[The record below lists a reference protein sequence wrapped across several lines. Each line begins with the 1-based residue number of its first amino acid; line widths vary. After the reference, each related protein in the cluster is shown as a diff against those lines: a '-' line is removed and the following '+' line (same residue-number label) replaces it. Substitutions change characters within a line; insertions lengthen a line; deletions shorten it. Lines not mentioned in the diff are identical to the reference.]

1 LRLFQNFSFGET
13 SFACPATLKNAVLQ
27 GFSLK
32 NRKSLQAQAWSKTV
46 RFSAQ
51 SISFGTGSNGMV
63 SGRGDME
70 QEKQAALVLV

>member
-1 LRLFQNFSFGET
+1 
-13 SFACPATLKNAVLQ
+13 LKNAVLQ

-51 SISFGTGSNGMV
+51 SISFGTGSNGSRRV
-63 SGRGDME
+63 CE
-70 QEKQAALVLV
+70 QTGFASKQVCYANHHR

>member
-1 LRLFQNFSFGET
+1 
-13 SFACPATLKNAVLQ
+13 LQ

-51 SISFGTGSNGMV
+51 SISFGTGSHNL
-63 SGRGDME
+63 DLY
-70 QEKQAALVLV
+70 EKADLSPIRPGFQTLRQSYGTEGIAR